1 MTIVEGMNSKIL
13 KKEISLNNRY
23 WGYEIY
29 IKPKPRCA
37 RGFKHFKSNSKRLC
51 ISAMIHH
58 VQNAINSP

>member
-1 MTIVEGMNSKIL
+1 MTLVEGMNSKIL

-23 WGYEIY
+23 WGYAIY

-51 ISAMIHH
+51 I
-58 VQNAINSP
+58 